1 MREEELQTN
10 ISHPSMHRGKLEQNL
25 KNLGFTSIL
34 YFKPSRDID
43 EEGEGQ
49 GRQVG
54 EDIQEAKPKSLKDK
68 FREKVGEHCKD
79 GAIVFI
85 FVSGLQFPF
94 EVRNN

>member
-1 MREEELQTN
+1 MNN
-10 ISHPSMHRGKLEQNL
+10 ISHPPTCRGKLEQNL

-49 GRQVG
+49 GTQVG
-54 EDIQEAKPKSLKDK
+54 TDVREAKPISLKDQ
-68 FREKVGEHCKD
+68 FREKVGKHCKD
-79 GAIVFI
+79 GAVVFV

-94 EVRNN
+94 EVSK